1 MTVCFTRYS
10 MMTSSTVR
18 NSSTLVALTLKAKSP
33 IESPSKLN
41 DHCSDSEKVLFK
53 NKVDKLMVKK

>member
-1 MTVCFTRYS
+1 

-18 NSSTLVALTLKAKSP
+18 NSSTLVALTFKAKSP